1 MVGDKTLVH
10 HRVIPAL
17 VAVLA
22 LLLPTAFAP
31 APAYAVP
38 PPRHVDIRATD
49 ESDPLN
55 LFRLIFRH
63 RHSDLRPPGDGR
75 LGWASNVAVLTTIVN
90 GVTLYIAMAN
100 YNQFN
105 VNGKAN
111 AIVDI
116 YRMDKTGKPYLVDR
130 NGNQLLEPKTKTPVD
145 WRTSYTPSA
154 TINLRTSPRVTKDLG
169 DGPVH
174 SEAGV
179 DAVNEEV
186 LHGTDVEVLSE
197 RVFCEEGANQCMN
210 RLKEGKIL
218 SKTTS
223 GRYLTDNP
231 TLKKAELDKLIAEL
245 DKKVKDGELS
255 AKDKQAEIAKADAA
269 AELEAGYQRWKE
281 AGMPDTFEAL
291 ARFYHAVNAFTVSG
305 SSPPSGVASQALSG
319 KAGASP
325 GGIDFSTLQLRY
337 LAEDENGRLRYAYDA
352 APTTANDQHITEG
365 QLAAAQMS
373 DAFFVWLS
381 LPQDTFWV
389 NLNPR
394 EPDRIID
401 TRLAGTDA
409 GRILL
414 EADLRM
420 KRDSARL
427 TNPDTTV
434 GRRFWGKPSP
444 SGTKEC
450 GVIRQWIVPKP
461 ATVYEQ
467 DGGLHIIDAPLEVK
481 SESEMLNGTSGDP
494 SCPVPS
500 QRMQTVFE
508 KEILPTVEKAV
519 NTAPEYAE
527 LRRVY
532 LARVAAQW
540 YRERGTGALTS
551 MIDKG
556 DVSRWGPI
564 KGWQP
569 RAVFNAYVKSY
580 KNGEYHVKKTVT
592 SGNYQYTYTYTDGG
606 VDFAN
611 VPFTRLT
618 SAAFQQSHPDLAN
631 AVQGSFGAATPDA
644 SGRVWLGDV
653 STVATDQQARK
664 ATPTAFRRIVVPL
677 VVTIAAVIVVG
688 IVAVAVLGLGK
699 RSRRRLR

>member
-1 MVGDKTLVH
+1 MAGDRTPVR

-22 LLLPTAFAP
+22 LLLPNVFAL
-31 APAYAVP
+31 APAYATP
-38 PPRHVDIRATD
+38 PPRHVDITATD

-63 RHSDLRPPGDGR
+63 RHSDLRPSGDGR
-75 LGWASNVAVLTTIVN
+75 FGWGSNVAVLTTTVD
-90 GVTLYIAMAN
+90 GMTLYIAMAN
-100 YNQFN
+100 YNRFN
-105 VNGKAN
+105 FTGKA
-111 AIVDI
+111 AAVVDI
-116 YRMDKTGKPYLVDR
+116 FRVDDSGKPYLVDR
-130 NGNQLLEPKTKTPVD
+130 YGKPLKVD

-154 TINLRTSPRVTKDLG
+154 TINLLTSERTQALG
-169 DGPVH
+169 NGPIH

-179 DAVNEEV
+179 DAVNGEMV
-186 LHGTDVEVLSE
+186 KGTDIEILSE
-197 RVFCEEGANQCMN
+197 RVFCAEGANQCMN

-218 SKTTS
+218 SQTTS
-223 GRYLTDNP
+223 GRYLTKNP
-231 TLKKAELDKLIAEL
+231 TLSPAQLKELNAELDEKI
-245 DKKVKDGELS
+245 KDGELS
-255 AKDKQAEIAKADAA
+255 AAEKQAAIAEADAA
-269 AELEAGYQRWKE
+269 TELQEGYQRWKE

-291 ARFYHAVNAFTVSG
+291 TRFVHAVNAFTVSG
-305 SSPPSGVASQALSG
+305 SSPPGGVATKALTG
-319 KAGASP
+319 KVGTAP

-337 LAEDENGRLRYAYDA
+337 LAEDEKGRLRYSYDA
-352 APTTANDQHITEG
+352 APTTAKDQHITEG

-381 LPQDTFWV
+381 LPRDTFWV

-401 TRLAGTDA
+401 KRLAGTDA

-427 TNPDTTV
+427 TNPETAL
-434 GRRFWGKPSP
+434 GRRFWGKPGP
-444 SGTKEC
+444 SGAQEC

-500 QRMQTVFE
+500 RRMQAIFE
-508 KEILPTVEKAV
+508 KEILPAVEKAV
-519 NTAPEYAE
+519 NTAPAYAE

-556 DVSRWGPI
+556 DVSRWRSI
-564 KGWQP
+564 KSWKP
-569 RAVFNAYVKSY
+569 RAVFDAYVKSY
-580 KNGEYHVKKTVT
+580 KNGEYRVTRTET
-592 SGNYQYTYTYTDGG
+592 SGNHQYTYTYTDGG
-606 VDFAN
+606 VDFAT

-618 SAAFQQSHPDLAN
+618 SAAFRQSHPDLAT

-644 SGRVWLGDV
+644 GGRVWLGDV
-653 STVATDQQARK
+653 SAVPPDQQARK
-664 ATPTAFRRIVVPL
+664 ATPTAFRRFVMPL
-677 VVTIAAVIVVG
+677 VITVAAVIVIG
-688 IVAVAVLGLGK
+688 IVVAMTVIGRGK
-699 RSRRRLR
+699 RSRRRPG